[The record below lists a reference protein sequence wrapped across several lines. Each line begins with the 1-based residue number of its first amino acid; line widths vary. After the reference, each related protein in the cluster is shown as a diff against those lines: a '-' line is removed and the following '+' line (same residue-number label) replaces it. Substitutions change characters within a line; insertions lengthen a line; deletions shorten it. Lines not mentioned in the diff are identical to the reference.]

1 MKDQETLRAELEK
14 QYQQQEKRLTSMA
27 DANMTKLKEENEAAL
42 RNLRSNMESQ
52 ARSLQARNSDL
63 ESQIS
68 SLMAELNKP
77 RPGMV
82 VHFIVTNKVSRA
94 LFTLLNWNVDWCCQH
109 ITYGANYQSEM
120 IIDQ

>member
-14 QYQQQEKRLTSMA
+14 QHQQQEKRLTSMA
-27 DANMTKLKEENEAAL
+27 DANMTKLKKENEAAL
-42 RNLRSNMESQ
+42 RNLRSTMENQ
-52 ARSLQARNSDL
+52 ARSLQARNSNL

-77 RPGMV
+77 RPGT
-82 VHFIVTNKVSRA
+82 VHFIITNKVSRA

-109 ITYGANYQSEM
+109 TANGANYQSEI